1 MQVNGLRRA
10 YARGNGP
17 LFCGLADKGRTDTA
31 KGSKQGDSGQQRVS
45 RQRGLPAMTFLPD
58 TWFQVRTAA
67 IFRVAVCRSASQC
80 AGAFPKGGWTR
91 LFRSVASPVSGQG
104 TESAVC
110 RFFPVCSGKA
120 YGPDRLPAFA
130 QGVVTVFCMLPSS
143 AVSMR
148 EAGGTMRNC
157 IGKRSVTCVEVGS
170 PTQRQIRR
178 RFFFSFPIFRF
189 PLKVTACSTVA

>member
-148 EAGGTMRNC
+148 EAGGNHAELHRKKV
-157 IGKRSVTCVEVGS
+157 GDVRGGRVTDAAADTAALLFLI
-170 PTQRQIRR
+170 PY
-178 RFFFSFPIFRF
+178 FSFPFESHG
-189 PLKVTACSTVA
+189 V